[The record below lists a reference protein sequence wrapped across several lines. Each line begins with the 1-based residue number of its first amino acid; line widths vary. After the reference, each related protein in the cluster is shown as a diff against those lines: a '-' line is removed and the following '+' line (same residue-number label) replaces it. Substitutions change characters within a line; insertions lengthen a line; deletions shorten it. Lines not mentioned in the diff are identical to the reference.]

1 MSNPEEVESKIPII
15 YHDYNE
21 GIDFY
26 FLDDFNKI
34 GCKCPKC
41 LSETDL
47 EYCQGCNG
55 CYCGKEYHEF
65 CEECKKP
72 YHDYC
77 DEFGDK
83 CSKCNGTFCTN
94 KNCNY
99 HFAVVAYKDIE
110 KYYSY

>member
-47 EYCQGCNG
+47 ENY
-55 CYCGKEYHEF
+55 KEMFKNVICLYNDLANLPKELSLLV
-65 CEECKKP
+65 KKLIIA
-72 YHDYC
+72 
-77 DEFGDK
+77 DK
-83 CSKCNGTFCTN
+83 KTVIT
-94 KNCNY
+94 
-99 HFAVVAYKDIE
+99 
-110 KYYSY
+110 